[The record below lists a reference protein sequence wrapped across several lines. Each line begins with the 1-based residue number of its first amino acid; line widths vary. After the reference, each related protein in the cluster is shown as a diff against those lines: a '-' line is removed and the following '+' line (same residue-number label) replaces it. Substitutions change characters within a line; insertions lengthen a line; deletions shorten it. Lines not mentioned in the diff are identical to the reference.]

1 MTITAEDENSSDSE
15 GCGLVVEHV
24 LSAGPNTQDQWI
36 LDSGATCHMCNNES
50 IFTDLQPLPAPL
62 NVMLGDGQNLQ
73 AVGCGKVNLTMNL
86 QQDKKKTCTL
96 HEVLL
101 VPDLAYN
108 LLSITSV
115 SKRGKVTTFTEMRCE
130 IRDFKSKLIASG
142 HRDGSLY
149 YLDQGGPVHHACASS
164 DHKSSKET
172 IWHRRFGHLGAQGMQ
187 ALMKN
192 KMVSEMDF
200 EWKQESDFCESCVE
214 GKSHRLPFQQS
225 TGKRMDSPLELI
237 HSDVCG
243 KIGTKSLGGGEY
255 FVTFIDDH
263 TRHVWVYILKY
274 KNEVFKRFQEW
285 KALVEKSSGRHIKA
299 LRSDNGGEYTSSDF
313 DSYLTKEGIKHER
326 TTPYTPE
333 QNGVAERLNRTLI
346 EGVRTILVDSKLPH
360 RFWAEALSTIV
371 YLRNRSPT
379 KALEGITPH
388 EAWSGT
394 KPDVC
399 ALRVFGCS
407 AYAHVPKAERG
418 KIDSKTRKCVL
429 LGYGTDQKGYRLYDF
444 GRMKV
449 IHSRDVFDEESMP
462 GIPKE
467 DKPFTKYVE
476 LEFEEESVVEET
488 ATTNSPSSVPEV
500 ITVNEQLGE
509 DSTTTNPTVP
519 QSGLRRSTRNKQKP
533 DWYSHNLTLL
543 STEQQDPSSITEAE
557 SSSDKTKWRKA
568 MEMEMESLRSNEAW
582 ELVEPPPNRRVIG
595 SKWVFK

>member
-1 MTITAEDENSSDSE
+1 MTS
-15 GCGLVVEHV
+15 
-24 LSAGPNTQDQWI
+24 
-36 LDSGATCHMCNNES
+36 
-50 IFTDLQPLPAPL
+50 
-62 NVMLGDGQNLQ
+62 
-73 AVGCGKVNLTMNL
+73 
-86 QQDKKKTCTL
+86 
-96 HEVLL
+96 
-101 VPDLAYN
+101 
-108 LLSITSV
+108 
-115 SKRGKVTTFTEMRCE
+115 FTEMRCE

-172 IWHRRFGHLGAQGMQ
+172 IWHRRFDHLGAQGMQ

-192 KMVSEMDF
+192 KMVSGMDF

-225 TGKRMDSPLELI
+225 TGKRTDSPLELI

-243 KIGTKSLGGGEY
+243 KIGTKS
-255 FVTFIDDH
+255 
-263 TRHVWVYILKY
+263 
-274 KNEVFKRFQEW
+274 
-285 KALVEKSSGRHIKA
+285 
-299 LRSDNGGEYTSSDF
+299 
-313 DSYLTKEGIKHER
+313 
-326 TTPYTPE
+326 
-333 QNGVAERLNRTLI
+333 
-346 EGVRTILVDSKLPH
+346 SKLC
-360 RFWAEALSTIV
+360 L
-371 YLRNRSPT
+371 
-379 KALEGITPH
+379 
-388 EAWSGT
+388 
-394 KPDVC
+394 
-399 ALRVFGCS
+399 
-407 AYAHVPKAERG
+407 PKAERS

-429 LGYGTDQKGYRLYDF
+429 LGYGTDQKGYRLYNF
-444 GRMKV
+444 GQMKV
-449 IHSRDVFDEESMP
+449 IHSRDVVFDEESMP

-467 DKPFTKYVE
+467 DEPFSKYVE

-568 MEMEMESLRSNEAW
+568 MEMEMESLRSNEVW

-595 SKWVFK
+595 SKWVFKRKVDADGAVERYKARLVAQGCTQRFGLDYEETFSPVVRFESIRSVVSLGTQHKLQLHQMDVSAAFLHGELTEEVYMKQPEGFVEEGKEHLVCHLKRSIYGLKQSPRCWNHALDS